1 MELDINNKYR
11 ITSDKYQW
19 MIQEKRT
26 RKGKIDWKS
35 VSYYPSIEQA
45 IQGLGEM
52 MVRLSD
58 AKTLTD
64 ALRDVQNVATQ
75 LSHALTPNL
84 EVPSGEIKEEPD
96 ER

>member
-1 MELDINNKYR
+1 MELEIDNKYR

-26 RKGKIDWKS
+26 RKGEIDWKS

-45 IQGLGEM
+45 IQGLGEL

>member
-1 MELDINNKYR
+1 MELEINTKYR
-11 ITSDKYQW
+11 IASDKYQW

-26 RKGKIDWKS
+26 RKGKIDWTS
-35 VSYYPSIEQA
+35 ISYYTSIEQA
-45 IQGLGEM
+45 IQGLGEL

-75 LSHALTPNL
+75 LSHALTPKL
-84 EVPSGEIKEEPD
+84 EVSSEEIKEEPD

>member
-1 MELDINNKYR
+1 MELEIDNKYR

-26 RKGKIDWKS
+26 RKGKIDWTS
-35 VSYYPSIEQA
+35 ISYYTSIEQA
-45 IQGLGEM
+45 IQGLGEL
-52 MVRLSD
+52 MVRLSG

-75 LSHALTPNL
+75 LSHALTPKL
-84 EVPSGEIKEEPD
+84 EVSSEEIKEEPD

>member
-1 MELDINNKYR
+1 MELEINNKYR
-11 ITSDKYQW
+11 IASDKYQW

-26 RKGKIDWKS
+26 RKGKIGWKS

-45 IQGLGEM
+45 IQGLGELM
-52 MVRLSD
+52 ARLSD

-84 EVPSGEIKEEPD
+84 EVPSEEIKEEPD

>member
-1 MELDINNKYR
+1 MELEIDNKYR

-35 VSYYPSIEQA
+35 ISYYPSIEQA
-45 IQGLGEM
+45 IQGLGEL

-84 EVPSGEIKEEPD
+84 EVPSEEIKEEPD

>member
-1 MELDINNKYR
+1 MELEINHKYR

-26 RKGKIDWKS
+26 RKGEIDWKS

-45 IQGLGEM
+45 IQGLGEL

>member
-1 MELDINNKYR
+1 MELEIDKKYR

-19 MIQEKRT
+19 IIQEKRT
-26 RKGKIDWKS
+26 RKGKIDWTS
-35 VSYYPSIEQA
+35 ISYYPSIEQA
-45 IQGLGEM
+45 IQGLGEL

-84 EVPSGEIKEEPD
+84 EVPSEEIKEEPD

>member
-1 MELDINNKYR
+1 MELEINKKYR

-19 MIQEKRT
+19 IIQEKRT
-26 RKGKIDWKS
+26 RKGKIDWTS
-35 VSYYPSIEQA
+35 ISYYTSIEQA
-45 IQGLGEM
+45 IQGLGEL

>member
-1 MELDINNKYR
+1 
-11 ITSDKYQW
+11 
-19 MIQEKRT
+19 
-26 RKGKIDWKS
+26 
-35 VSYYPSIEQA
+35 
-45 IQGLGEM
+45 

-84 EVPSGEIKEEPD
+84 EVPSEETEEEPD

>member
-1 MELDINNKYR
+1 MELEINNKYR
-11 ITSDKYQW
+11 IASDKYQW

>member
-1 MELDINNKYR
+1 MELEINNKYR

-52 MVRLSD
+52 LVRLSD

-84 EVPSGEIKEEPD
+84 EVPSDEIKEEPD

>member
-1 MELDINNKYR
+1 MELEIDNKYR

-35 VSYYPSIEQA
+35 ISYYPSIEQA
-45 IQGLGEM
+45 IQGLGEL

-75 LSHALTPNL
+75 LSQALTPKFEIPSE
-84 EVPSGEIKEEPD
+84 EVKEESY
-96 ER
+96 EQ

>member
-1 MELDINNKYR
+1 
-11 ITSDKYQW
+11 
-19 MIQEKRT
+19 
-26 RKGKIDWKS
+26 
-35 VSYYPSIEQA
+35 
-45 IQGLGEM
+45 

-75 LSHALTPNL
+75 LSHALTPKF
-84 EVPSGEIKEEPD
+84 EAPSEETEEEPD

>member
-1 MELDINNKYR
+1 MELEIDKKYR

-19 MIQEKRT
+19 IIQEKRT

-35 VSYYPSIEQA
+35 ISYYPSIEQA
-45 IQGLGEM
+45 IQGLGEL

>member
-1 MELDINNKYR
+1 MELEINTKYR
-11 ITSDKYQW
+11 IASDKYQW

-35 VSYYPSIEQA
+35 ISYYTSVEQA
-45 IQGLGEM
+45 IQGLGEL

-75 LSHALTPNL
+75 LSHALTPKL
-84 EVPSGEIKEEPD
+84 EVSSEEIKEEPD

>member
-1 MELDINNKYR
+1 MELEINNKYR
-11 ITSDKYQW
+11 IASDKYQW
-19 MIQEKRT
+19 IIQEKRT
-26 RKGKIDWKS
+26 RKGKIDWTS
-35 VSYYPSIEQA
+35 ISYYPSIEQA
-45 IQGLGEM
+45 IQGLGEL

-84 EVPSGEIKEEPD
+84 EVPSKEIKEEPD

>member
-1 MELDINNKYR
+1 MELEINTKYR
-11 ITSDKYQW
+11 IASDKYQW
-19 MIQEKRT
+19 IIQEKRT
-26 RKGKIDWKS
+26 RKGKIDWTS
-35 VSYYPSIEQA
+35 ISYYPSIEQA
-45 IQGLGEM
+45 IQGLGEL

-75 LSHALTPNL
+75 LSHALTPKL
-84 EVPSGEIKEEPD
+84 EVSSEEIKEEPD